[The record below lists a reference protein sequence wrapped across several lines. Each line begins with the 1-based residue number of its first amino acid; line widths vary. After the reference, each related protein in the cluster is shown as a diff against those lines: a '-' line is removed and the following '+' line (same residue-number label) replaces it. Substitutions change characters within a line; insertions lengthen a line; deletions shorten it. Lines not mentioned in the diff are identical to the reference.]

1 MALESDITVV
11 AFVRNYERACEVLYD
26 ELLME
31 RNEKGPKLQLVVT
44 DLVPKSLVAGYI
56 SPSDEDDEDDKE
68 YAVSAS
74 RFYKNGMK
82 DYDFQSSKED
92 DASDLN
98 PYLQLKDAITNATAI
113 ISTIGTVRSTIPFA
127 DYLFQPWRIF
137 MSVGNWCTDS
147 THPYYVNYMVHKK
160 VLEYC
165 EEAQRSRNRERRVW
179 QNTERRRGAKNAIH
193 DQNGGETGSYI
204 EGVEKIRIVRISD
217 HCLANPAWDI
227 VNVMTNIVR
236 SMVFRYQE
244 KCEKLLSSSNLVD
257 SFILRPGDLVDDQ
270 RVSYEPDIHSNLSC
284 TD

>member
-1 MALESDITVV
+1 
-11 AFVRNYERACEVLYD
+11 
-26 ELLME
+26 
-31 RNEKGPKLQLVVT
+31 
-44 DLVPKSLVAGYI
+44 
-56 SPSDEDDEDDKE
+56 
-68 YAVSAS
+68 
-74 RFYKNGMK
+74 
-82 DYDFQSSKED
+82 
-92 DASDLN
+92 
-98 PYLQLKDAITNATAI
+98 
-113 ISTIGTVRSTIPFA
+113 
-127 DYLFQPWRIF
+127 

-165 EEAQRSRNRERRVW
+165 EEAQRNRNRERRVW